1 MTFLS
6 VQGVTVRFGGLTAL
20 DDVSLNV
27 ESGELVAVIGP
38 NGAGKSTLFNTIVG
52 AVKPA
57 SGQVT
62 LDGWRI
68 SGRATHRNALDG
80 VARTFQIARPFR
92 ELTVREN
99 VLVAL
104 GGRRYYRPLAALGRA
119 RRRADLARADELLE
133 RVGLGAHG
141 DRPAAHIPLGHLR
154 LLEIAR
160 ALALEPRLL
169 LLDEPAAGLRAHEE
183 EQLEQLLRGLRAD
196 GLTMLLV
203 EHDVELALRVAD
215 QVVVLTAGRKLTE
228 GSPEQVRADPQVIEA
243 YLGTET
249 VDAPG

>member
-6 VQGVTVRFGGLTAL
+6 VQDVTVRFGGLTAL
-20 DDVSLNV
+20 DHVSLDV

-57 SGQVT
+57 RGQVT
-62 LDGWRI
+62 LDGRRI
-68 SGRATHRNALDG
+68 SGRATHRNALGG

-92 ELTVREN
+92 DLSVREN

-104 GGRRYYRPLAALGRA
+104 GGRRYYRPLAALRRA
-119 RRRADLARADELLE
+119 RRREDVARADEVLE

-141 DRPAAHIPLGHLR
+141 DRPAAQIPLGHLR
-154 LLEIAR
+154 LLEIGR
-160 ALALEPRLL
+160 ALALEPQLL
-169 LLDEPAAGLRAHEE
+169 LLDEPAAGLRGPEE
-183 EQLEQLLRGLRAD
+183 EQLEALLRDLRAD

-215 QVVVLTAGRKLTE
+215 RVVVLTAGRKLTE
-228 GSPEQVRADPQVIEA
+228 GSPEHVRSDPQVIEA

-249 VDAPG
+249 ADAAG

>member
-6 VQGVTVRFGGLTAL
+6 VQDVEVRFGGLTAL
-20 DDVSLNV
+20 DDVSLEV
-27 ESGELVAVIGP
+27 ERGELVAVIGP

-52 AVKPA
+52 VVRPA
-57 SGQVT
+57 KGQVT
-62 LDGWRI
+62 LEGRRI
-68 SGRATHRNALDG
+68 SGRATHRNALAG

-92 ELTVREN
+92 DLTVREN
-99 VLVAL
+99 VLIAL
-104 GGRRYYRPLAALGRA
+104 GGRRYYRPLAALRRA
-119 RRRADLARADELLE
+119 RRRADLARADDVLE

-141 DRPAAHIPLGHLR
+141 DRLAAHIPLGHLR

-169 LLDEPAAGLRAHEE
+169 LLDEPAAGLREPEE
-183 EQLEQLLRGLRAD
+183 EQLEQLLRDLRAD

-215 QVVVLTAGRKLTE
+215 RVVVLTAGRKLTE
-228 GSPEQVRADPQVIEA
+228 GSPEEVRSDPQVIEA

-249 VDAPG
+249 ADAAG

>member
-6 VQGVTVRFGGLTAL
+6 VQDVEVRFGGLTAL
-20 DDVSLNV
+20 DDVSLEV
-27 ESGELVAVIGP
+27 QRGELVAVIGP

-52 AVKPA
+52 VVRPTK
-57 SGQVT
+57 GQVT
-62 LDGWRI
+62 LDGRRI
-68 SGRATHRNALDG
+68 SGRATHRNALAG

-92 ELTVREN
+92 DLTVREN
-99 VLVAL
+99 VLIAL
-104 GGRRYYRPLAALGRA
+104 GGRRYYRPLAALRRA
-119 RRRADLARADELLE
+119 RRRADLARADEMLE

-141 DRPAAHIPLGHLR
+141 DRLAAHIPLGHLR

-169 LLDEPAAGLRAHEE
+169 LLDEPAAGLREPEE
-183 EQLEQLLRGLRAD
+183 DQLEQLLRDLRAD

-215 QVVVLTAGRKLTE
+215 RVVVLTAGRKLTE
-228 GSPEQVRADPQVIEA
+228 GSPEEVRSDPQVIEA

-249 VDAPG
+249 ADAAR